1 VYKSIMIFLGAVFW
15 RASACSQVYQIKLAG
30 CWTIAF
36 SGCATTVCKVLST
49 KNKINKRLRIVFLP
63 KVCYKSYLGIVRI
76 AVDQNAFGKEYTNSL
91 FLPKTYSML
100 KIKDLFGAGKQLDD
114 KTLDMLTN
122 SIEQNN
128 LPGFDYYEFKRSV
141 AMLSEMLEEPIAFKS
156 AFQTATT
163 MGVTKE
169 KLLETAQYYRNLM
182 DTEKANF
189 AVALEKQKQLRIT
202 DRQKEIDRLKDQI
215 SRHESDITRLQTE
228 VADYKAKIEHSETQL
243 KGEVDRLG
251 ATQLAFD
258 QTVQSVALT
267 IDSDIEKIH
276 KNLA

>member
-1 VYKSIMIFLGAVFW
+1 
-15 RASACSQVYQIKLAG
+15 
-30 CWTIAF
+30 
-36 SGCATTVCKVLST
+36 
-49 KNKINKRLRIVFLP
+49 
-63 KVCYKSYLGIVRI
+63 LGIVRI
-76 AVDQNAFGKEYTNSL
+76 AVDQNAFGKEYINSL